1 MILNSVH
8 ELIKNSRER
17 RLKALSLLDKASEY
31 LTPIIQTKFCL
42 WGLDQ
47 QDEFYEGQGLWS
59 ALLFKELGLTEA
71 QAAKLKER
79 RPFIHTER
87 QNIMLAEK
95 LIDQLKS
102 EVGVSVSSLH
112 KEMDSICSLL
122 TPLQLAKFF
131 IWIEQNQ
138 WCMAMLNAISTNP

>member
-59 ALLFKELGLTEA
+59 ALLFK
-71 QAAKLKER
+71 
-79 RPFIHTER
+79 
-87 QNIMLAEK
+87 
-95 LIDQLKS
+95 
-102 EVGVSVSSLH
+102 
-112 KEMDSICSLL
+112 
-122 TPLQLAKFF
+122 
-131 IWIEQNQ
+131 
-138 WCMAMLNAISTNP
+138 